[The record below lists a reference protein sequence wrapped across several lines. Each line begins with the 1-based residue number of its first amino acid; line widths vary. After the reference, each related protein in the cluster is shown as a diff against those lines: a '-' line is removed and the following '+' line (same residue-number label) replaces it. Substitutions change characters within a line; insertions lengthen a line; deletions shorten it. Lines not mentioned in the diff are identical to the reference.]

1 MIENDI
7 GEKERVDARNALEEY
22 VYDMREKLGED
33 GPLATFIIS
42 TERESIIN
50 LLNELENWLYEE
62 GEDCEKDVYRSK
74 LNNLHTLTDPIKA
87 RCIEYEHQP
96 NEFNHLGH
104 TIQMARKAVH
114 EYRDGAAKY
123 DHLTETEILNIS
135 EAADKAQLWHDDQIA
150 KFNKTKRTDNPL
162 IVASDIRHETQ
173 TLNMCLNSVLNRPKP
188 KPPTPPAAEQQQQQ
202 QTNANDGSAGAN
214 GDKANQ
220 KNEQTAE
227 PTLKE
232 DQMDVE

>member
-1 MIENDI
+1 MIDNDI

-33 GPLATFIIS
+33 GPLAPFIVTS
-42 TERESIIN
+42 ERESIIN
-50 LLNELENWLYEE
+50 LLNDLENWLYEE

-87 RCIEYEHQP
+87 RSIEYEQQP

-104 TIQMARKAVH
+104 TIQMSRKAVH
-114 EYRDGAAKY
+114 EYRDGSAKY

-135 EAADKAQLWHDDQIA
+135 EAADKAQRWHDDHIA
-150 KFNKTKRTDNPL
+150 IFNKTNRMTDPQML
-162 IVASDIRHETQ
+162 TSDIRHETQ
-173 TLNMCLNSVLNRPKP
+173 TLNTCMNSVLNRPKP
-188 KPPTPPAAEQQQQQ
+188 KPPTPPAAEPAAP
-202 QTNANDGSAGAN
+202 NAASAPGSGAA
-214 GDKANQ
+214 GDKTG
-220 KNEQTAE
+220 KDEPTAE